1 MESQD
6 NNDNLEQDIPVNSD
20 KFLKVKRKKIILI
33 AIVVIIGLPILG
45 ILFYKYSKIKPV
57 ENSEF
62 ANGKKEEVLYYD
74 LTPIVVN
81 LDTRNKA
88 SKFLKISITLKFNNN
103 NSLEEAKKLEPSLR
117 NEYFTF
123 LRQLRPS
130 DVVGSISIYRLKNS
144 LYKRTNKILYP
155 AEISDLLI
163 EDILVQ

>member
-6 NNDNLEQDIPVNSD
+6 NNDNLEQDISVNND
-20 KFLKVKRKKIILI
+20 RFFKTKRKKIILI
-33 AIVVIIGLPILG
+33 AIVIIIGLPVLG
-45 ILFYKYSKIKPV
+45 VLFYKYSKIKPV

-62 ANGKKEEVLYYD
+62 TNDQKEEVLYYD

-81 LDTRNKA
+81 LDTHNEA
-88 SKFLKISITLKFNNN
+88 NKFLKISITLKFNNSS
-103 NSLEEAKKLEPSLR
+103 SLEEAKKLEPSLR
-117 NEYFTF
+117 DEYFTF

-130 DVVGSISIYRLKNS
+130 DVIGSVSIYRLKDS